1 MILILYS
8 YIHLLPTISQT
19 LQQHFYDLKFKVDK
33 KFFFKF
39 WIHNIYLG
47 PFRNT
52 PWELNVLCYLQELIF
67 KKCEDVGANMIK
79 WYFLTFLSSFLIQF
93 KIYGVYAY
101 FLIFWWPPCLK
112 LVTWTPP
119 KYGNNSQNPSRFV
132 GENIYPHWEL
142 WKSDWPP

>member
-1 MILILYS
+1 MIWNLKL
-8 YIHLLPTISQT
+8 TII
-19 LQQHFYDLKFKVDK
+19 
-33 KFFFKF
+33 FFFKF
-39 WIHNIYLG
+39 LIHNIYLG

-101 FLIFWWPPCLK
+101 SLIFWWPPCLK

-119 KYGNNSQNPSRFV
+119 KYGNNSQNPPRFV
-132 GENIYPHWEL
+132 EENIYPTESCENL
-142 WKSDWPP
+142 IDPLKNGCFWPILNLF